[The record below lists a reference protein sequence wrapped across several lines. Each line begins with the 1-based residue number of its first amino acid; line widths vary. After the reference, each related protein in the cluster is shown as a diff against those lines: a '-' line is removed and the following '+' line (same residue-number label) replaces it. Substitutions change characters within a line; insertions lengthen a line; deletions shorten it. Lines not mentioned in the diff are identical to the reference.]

1 MGLDKVVGV
10 SNIDVVVD
18 VMGDILK
25 RKYREKRSV
34 LAKDRLLSN

>member
-25 RKYREKRSV
+25 RKCREKRSV
-34 LAKDRLLSN
+34 LDKDRLLSK